1 MRDKG
6 RMRETATI
14 GAIGSLPGASRGY
27 LPLLPTACVAICLAA
42 GSLYWREPEPR
53 APEGQIVAMQPLPP
67 GADLFRGAPEGEGR
81 VRAPYP
87 LEFERQF
94 PLVATLPPEAAM
106 PAEATPLVL
115 PVIAEARIGEKAAEE
130 KPEGKAARR
139 AAAPH
144 RSRAVPA
151 LAGLRPPARPEMPKA
166 KAQTESAPETG
177 RSPATRTAS
186 TGPDTGRSSSPWLPF
201 MPTGRVVTQTVAAMG
216 DGMVNAGAAMIDLI
230 DRRR

>member
-53 APEGQIVAMQPLPP
+53 APEGQVVAMQPLPP

-115 PVIAEARIGEKAAEE
+115 PVIAEARSGEKAAEE

-151 LAGLRPPARPEMPKA
+151 
-166 KAQTESAPETG
+166 
-177 RSPATRTAS
+177 
-186 TGPDTGRSSSPWLPF
+186 
-201 MPTGRVVTQTVAAMG
+201 
-216 DGMVNAGAAMIDLI
+216 
-230 DRRR
+230 

>member
-6 RMRETATI
+6 RMRETAAI

-42 GSLYWREPEPR
+42 GSLYWREPEAR
-53 APEGQIVAMQPLPP
+53 APEGQVVAMQPLPP
-67 GADLFRGAPEGEGR
+67 GADLFRGAPEGDGR

-106 PAEATPLVL
+106 PVL
-115 PVIAEARIGEKAAEE
+115 PVIAEAKAVESKVE
-130 KPEGKAARR
+130 DKPEGKAPRR
-139 AAAPH
+139 LAAPH
-144 RSRAVPA
+144 RTRAVPA
-151 LAGLRPPARPEMPKA
+151 LAGLRPPARPEMPRAGKT
-166 KAQTESAPETG
+166 QPETAVESG
-177 RSPATRTAS
+177 RMPATRTAS
-186 TGPDTGRSSSPWLPF
+186 TDSETGRSSPWLPF
-201 MPTGRVVTQTVAAMG
+201 MPTGRVVTQTVAAVG
-216 DGMVNAGAAMIDLI
+216 DGVVNAGAAMIDLI